1 MSAARAGVRRHHS
14 VRFLFK
20 EVDGKL
26 MGMSRLDF
34 SRKLIQK
41 TLNFK
46 PENLNCLTTLP
57 MNKGFDVSFK
67 AASLL
72 SDFWLRFEVCKA
84 QFSMFVVEKLSDNSL
99 KTVIVRMFN
108 ETVSGEDICVWL
120 ARFCTVRSPPI
131 KVLDEDGIWNCSWR
145 IPIKQWEDSGGY
157 QGLKHLPSIIVLGEN
172 RGYIHYQGMP
182 KLCRK
187 CGKIGH
193 LAEACQ
199 EIECGKCKE
208 IGHSFEV
215 CTNGRRCNLC
225 GDFNHLYRDCPNSFA
240 NKLKATKMAA
250 SQPDQ
255 TQEQRE
261 KEVGP
266 EVLEGIANTHP
277 TPAIGQ
283 DRACE
288 AATGAESNPQS
299 EQQTE
304 ATPAPVR
311 KENEL
316 EEEDDETDV
325 SLKTV
330 SEVSVESSG
339 SEPFS
344 LPNAQVQKRPPGS
357 PLFELE
363 GKKMRAV
370 NTSDESGSEDLNSIW
385 PSASPNEVS
394 FLHVKLKTSS
404 PKEPQESCSALSR
417 APGTCPPDSN
427 TMEIKEEQVSQE
439 IPPRSFFLALE
450 RAVFYFFWGSKWER
464 LRRDVVKKRTEN
476 GGKGLPDPQLFLG
489 SKFTALHIK
498 YATTPS
504 NNNKTAAMAR
514 FWMGSYLRTLKIL
527 TVDLRTPV
535 SFNLPKEYNFI
546 KKFLKKY
553 SLEDQEVKV
562 LTNHKSLVSLVQDRE
577 AVSPIPGLTL
587 GEAKQVWRN
596 VAHPALQ
603 NRLKDL
609 TWMAA
614 HEILPARAVMHSRGM
629 AKNPIC
635 PRPGCNDP
643 ETVRHLL
650 WECGTARDLWAITGP
665 LFFPCLPA
673 GGVQMDYKLAIYGV
687 GRGLRDLSSHHF
699 GSLWFTLNTIKD
711 VLWTTRNLLVGKQ
724 VTVPLHACE
733 RMVTSR
739 LQGHRAVSFGGGGW
753 GHAKGPGFAP
763 APGCP

>member
-26 MGMSRLDF
+26 IGMSRLDF

-84 QFSMFVVEKLSDNSL
+84 QISMFVVEKLSDNSL

-157 QGLKHLPSIIVLGEN
+157 QSLKHLPSIIVLGEN

-199 EIECGKCKE
+199 EIVCGKCKE

-240 NKLKATKMAA
+240 NKLKATKMA
-250 SQPDQ
+250 
-255 TQEQRE
+255 
-261 KEVGP
+261 KEAVP
-266 EVLEGIANTHP
+266 EVLAGNSNSQ
-277 TPAIGQ
+277 PASEIGQ
-283 DRACE
+283 DNGSG
-288 AATGAESNPQS
+288 AAQGAEPNIEGNEMGNDAEA
-299 EQQTE
+299 EQE
-304 ATPAPVR
+304 E
-311 KENEL
+311 KEES
-316 EEEDDETDV
+316 V
-325 SLKTV
+325 SSLITV
-330 SEVSVESSG
+330 PEISMESSG
-339 SEPFS
+339 SESVFS
-344 LPNAQVQKRPPGS
+344 LPNAQMHKRPAGS
-357 PLFELE
+357 PLSKAEE
-363 GKKMRAV
+363 KKQRA
-370 NTSDESGSEDLNSIW
+370 SQRPDFSSSENLDRMW
-385 PSASPNEVS
+385 PHESPNEVS
-394 FLHVKLKTSS
+394 FLQVQLRASS
-404 PKEPQESCSALSR
+404 PKEPQESSSAS
-417 APGTCPPDSN
+417 PKVP
-427 TMEIKEEQVSQE
+427 
-439 IPPRSFFLALE
+439 FLALE

-489 SKFTALHIK
+489 GKFTALHIK

-504 NNNKTAAMAR
+504 SNNKIAAMAR

-577 AVSPIPGLTL
+577 AASPIPGLTL

-596 VAHPALQ
+596 AAHPALQ

-665 LFFPCLPA
+665 LFFQCLPA

-687 GRGLRDLSSHHF
+687 GWGLRDLSSHHF

-711 VLWTTRNLLVGKQ
+711 VLWTTMNLLVGKQ

-733 RMVTSR
+733 RMVTSK
-739 LQGHRAVSFGGGGW
+739 LLGHRALSFGGGGW
-753 GHAKGPGFAP
+753 GHAKGPGFVP